1 MIEPFADIAILCLL
15 SATLLAATG
24 LVWVITQPTR

>member
-15 SATLLAATG
+15 SAALLAATG